1 MGKLKINSEEF
12 ENLVKMYTS
21 FDESNVVTAAEIVN
35 KLNFNDN
42 LGEIII
48 FCFILDNPLELEP
61 DNIFKKHYS
70 KAKIFLVANNVVPVT
85 MSSFRIDIYNFIVES
100 NLCSD
105 VSKKFILDSIN
116 KTWSNIF
123 FNAGFKKY
131 FNISITLKNEQE
143 NK

>member
-12 ENLVKMYTS
+12 ENLVKMYIS

-35 KLNFNDN
+35 KLNFNHN

-48 FCFILDNPLELEP
+48 FCFILDNHLELEP
-61 DNIFKKHYS
+61 NNLFKKHYF
-70 KAKIFLVANNVVPVT
+70 KTKTFLETNNVVPMT
-85 MSSFRIDIYNFIVES
+85 MSSFRIDIYNFIVSS

-105 VSKKFILDSIN
+105 VSKKLILDIIN

-123 FNAGFKKY
+123 FNTGFKEY